1 MQNPHQ
7 ALKMCEPSYFKTYLF
22 WRVKHSRIKKE
33 SSIITRWKILS
44 MVYARLAEEYMKEG
58 VLYDMRNWIPQVL
71 TPAFGLDD
79 SEKEKSG
86 LFVEDLCRLQNAH
99 WVRDT
104 EVFAHER
111 LRVQLS
117 PFLSLAGCTATRPKA
132 LVGLRYEDIEFQ
144 LFPPRVKGRPPI
156 VIMKLNLNRVKR
168 SGGKRKRKG
177 FAFYEAEDLACCGVT
192 FMLALALADGAFK
205 NKLTSLRDVYS
216 LVVPPD
222 TDRIRLQ
229 WDEDWAQ
236 RPVFRD
242 VEHTANGVRV
252 SRTKALDYQKHRHHL
267 IRLGRTSG
275 FEKKLEFYDLRRAS
289 GKRLKEALTPEEHRQ
304 IMGHRGD
311 VYERYYMPS
320 FIDRDCQAIYLGS
333 TRRDDLIRAV
343 GRLICHERAPKA
355 LTDVQKFEISQD
367 PKLLELIEERA
378 QCVRDLKDDGFPT
391 IKSAKETKWFEKHKS
406 IQAEINTLRRKLKDD
421 LLEKSIAE
429 FHKTVHTA
437 EVDRQLRGIRPADII
452 TPPNFEYELEERG
465 QVAKLLFKPLD
476 GLAEGQILDVRVELV
491 DNLMRLCKKQETPHQ
506 YKAPK
511 KRGRPKV
518 CPVYASTD
526 ADDEDEDEDDD
537 EGFSQGETDVESDVD
552 WETKTL
558 ADEDLDVDSIAPIE
572 VEEQPIAPPLYCAF
586 CKWVDEEAGP
596 QKRGH
601 VFSRIDSLSRHIRAQ
616 HLCPRAAGEGFD
628 CPYQGCSAFIGSALH
643 FITHTKHQ
651 HGLRL

>member
-1 MQNPHQ
+1 
-7 ALKMCEPSYFKTYLF
+7 
-22 WRVKHSRIKKE
+22 
-33 SSIITRWKILS
+33 
-44 MVYARLAEEYMKEG
+44 
-58 VLYDMRNWIPQVL
+58 
-71 TPAFGLDD
+71 
-79 SEKEKSG
+79 
-86 LFVEDLCRLQNAH
+86 
-99 WVRDT
+99 
-104 EVFAHER
+104 
-111 LRVQLS
+111 
-117 PFLSLAGCTATRPKA
+117 
-132 LVGLRYEDIEFQ
+132 
-144 LFPPRVKGRPPI
+144 
-156 VIMKLNLNRVKR
+156 
-168 SGGKRKRKG
+168 
-177 FAFYEAEDLACCGVT
+177 
-192 FMLALALADGAFK
+192 
-205 NKLTSLRDVYS
+205 
-216 LVVPPD
+216 
-222 TDRIRLQ
+222 
-229 WDEDWAQ
+229 
-236 RPVFRD
+236 
-242 VEHTANGVRV
+242 
-252 SRTKALDYQKHRHHL
+252 
-267 IRLGRTSG
+267 
-275 FEKKLEFYDLRRAS
+275 
-289 GKRLKEALTPEEHRQ
+289 
-304 IMGHRGD
+304 MGHRGD

-343 GRLICHERAPKA
+343 GRLICHENAPKA

-378 QCVRDLKDDGFPT
+378 QCVRDLKDHGFPT
-391 IKSAKETKWFEKHKS
+391 IKSAKKTKWFEKHKS

-476 GLAEGQILDVRVELV
+476 GLTEDQILDVRVELV

-526 ADDEDEDEDDD
+526 ADDEDEDDDD
-537 EGFSQGETDVESDVD
+537 EEDFSQGETDVESDVD

-558 ADEDLDVDSIAPIE
+558 ADEDLDVDSIAPME
-572 VEEQPIAPPLYCAF
+572 VEEQPRAPPLYCAF

-651 HGLRL
+651 HRLSL